1 MIVQRSCRGLK
12 LVVAAITDPALDFVR
27 LYRDFGPAFLAEA
40 LSAYGGL
47 GDAESPAMARIEF
60 FARCAALEDLTY
72 GRDHNRSEYVRA
84 AEHSIRWLFGP
95 SE

>member
-1 MIVQRSCRGLK
+1 
-12 LVVAAITDPALDFVR
+12 
-27 LYRDFGPAFLAEA
+27 
-40 LSAYGGL
+40 
-47 GDAESPAMARIEF
+47 MARIEL